1 MALHIAP
8 CCQNPVDVPVD
19 LASLEQTLVVCPH
32 CGAGLSFAHAALH
45 LKLTEIDG
53 DMARLL
59 ALLQD
64 MQAQPE
70 AYLPDEESGAPTG
83 RGKLAA
89 PGVH

>member
-8 CCQNPVDVPVD
+8 CCHNPVDVPVD
-19 LASLEQTLVVCPH
+19 LASLGQTLVICPH
-32 CGAGLSFAHAALH
+32 CGAGLSFAHSALH
-45 LKLTEIDG
+45 LNLTEIEG

-64 MQAQPE
+64 IQAQPE
-70 AYLPDEESGAPTG
+70 NYLPEEGVSASTG
-83 RGKLAA
+83 RGKVAA

>member
-8 CCQNPVDVPVD
+8 CCQNPVDVPVE
-19 LASLEQTLVVCPH
+19 LASLEQTLVICPH
-32 CGAGLSFAHAALH
+32 CGAGLSFAHSALH

-64 MQAQPE
+64 MQAQPGN
-70 AYLPDEESGAPTG
+70 YLPDEEHTSPTG
-83 RGKLAA
+83 RGKLPA